1 MILQPEFPDNIP
13 EAIRKG
19 SYRTEQ
25 DYLKLVAPSP
35 DQPHNKAGSCAI
47 MILIVND
54 DIFILNVGD
63 SRALSSI
70 SEHPSNSM
78 IAAKASMTALTQQS
92 EGKELQKG
100 VNQYQIG

>member
-1 MILQPEFPDNIP
+1 
-13 EAIRKG
+13 
-19 SYRTEQ
+19 
-25 DYLKLVAPSP
+25 
-35 DQPHNKAGSCAI
+35 

-78 IAAKASMTALTQQS
+78 IAAKASLAAINSQTDGEKRESSQSQQNKTVS
-92 EGKELQKG
+92 AGG
-100 VNQYQIG
+100 HYSYQIGGGA